1 MEARAIATA
10 TYEMN
15 AALQKSCLTTYC
27 ALNIRCSRY
36 RSCFHQ
42 LRITLNNKFKW
53 DSPGTRAF
61 PGEMGCLPK
70 PFLSLS
76 PSCQS
81 CYGEVRQEAL
91 ESFPFNLSERKKRN
105 GKCPGNYD

>member
-27 ALNIRCSRY
+27 ALNIRCSR
-36 RSCFHQ
+36 SCFHQ

-53 DSPGTRAF
+53 DSPDGIGDATLKSF
-61 PGEMGCLPK
+61 PRNIPLQQ
-70 PFLSLS
+70 SLS
-76 PSCQS
+76 
-81 CYGEVRQEAL
+81 
-91 ESFPFNLSERKKRN
+91 RKRLFCMFRDRYEISPTQLIN
-105 GKCPGNYD
+105 GCIL

>member
-53 DSPGTRAF
+53 DSPGELSGQESENIQRVVIRTKLVCLVLLLSAYCAATLLRARF
-61 PGEMGCLPK
+61 RPQASGSRPM
-70 PFLSLS
+70 
-76 PSCQS
+76 
-81 CYGEVRQEAL
+81 
-91 ESFPFNLSERKKRN
+91 
-105 GKCPGNYD
+105 